1 MFSKKKII
9 FTKEMIKEGNF
20 EKFVIKF
27 NEFLEI
33 EAKEFIFFA
42 HCPKNKD
49 IKHTKNKIYTSII

>member
-1 MFSKKKII
+1 MFSKKKTF

-33 EAKEFIFFA
+33 EAKEFIFFQIV
-42 HCPKNKD
+42 
-49 IKHTKNKIYTSII
+49 IKTKT